1 MAYPLSQRIRSIA
14 PSPTLTID
22 SKTKALIAAGM
33 DIVNLTAGEPDF
45 PTPMKASLAGIAAIV
60 ENFTKYTPA
69 AGIPALRMGIAE
81 KLQQENGLSYDP
93 EEIIV
98 SSGAKHSLYNVF
110 MAILDPGDE
119 VVLPSPYWVSYPEQ
133 IRLCGATPVIVKTD
147 EASGFKMTPQ
157 QLRDA
162 LTGRTKAVLINSPG
176 NPTGAMYTQEEI
188 EALADVLEQH
198 DAYVV
203 SDEIYEQL
211 TYDLSHYS
219 IARHSRAMRDRTFVV
234 NGFSKTHAMTGWRVG
249 YVAAP
254 KPLVDAM
261 SSFQSHATAH
271 PSNIS
276 QRAALGALGT
286 FTRDT
291 VEEFRRRRDFVVE
304 RLGVLPGI
312 RNTVPQGAFYVFPNA
327 AGLVG
332 RTYRKSGGETTVIG
346 SVGQLCE
353 LLLTDARI
361 SVVPGDGF
369 GAPDNF
375 RISYATSMAQL
386 EKAMDRLAAFTALI
400 E

>member
-1 MAYPLSQRIRSIA
+1 MAYPLSQRIKNIA

-22 SKTKALIAAGM
+22 SKTKALIASGV

-60 ENFTKYTPA
+60 ENFTKYTPV
-69 AGIPALRMGIAE
+69 AGIPALRKGIAE
-81 KLQQENGLSYDP
+81 KLRTENGLDYDAD
-93 EEIIV
+93 EIIV
-98 SSGAKHSLYNVF
+98 SAGGKQSLYNIF

-119 VVLPSPYWVSYPEQ
+119 VILPSPYWVSYPEQ

-147 EASGFKMTPQ
+147 EATGFKMTPD
-157 QLRDA
+157 QLQGA

-176 NPTGAMYTQEEI
+176 NPTGAMYTKDEI
-188 EALADVLEQH
+188 TALAHVLEAH

-211 TYDLSHYS
+211 TYEFAHYS
-219 IARHSRAMRDRTFVV
+219 IARHSPAMRDRTFVV

-261 SSFQSHATAH
+261 SNFQSHSTAH
-271 PSNIS
+271 PASIS
-276 QRAALGALGT
+276 QRAAVGALGT

-291 VEEFRRRRDFVVE
+291 VDEFRRRRDFIVQQLE
-304 RLGVLPGI
+304 SLSGI
-312 RNTVPQGAFYVFPNA
+312 GCTLPQGAFYVFPNA
-327 AGLVG
+327 AGLMG
-332 RTYRKSGGETTVIG
+332 RTYRANGQRTVIET
-346 SVGQLCE
+346 VDQLCE

-361 SVVPGDGF
+361 SVVPGGGF

-375 RISYATSMAQL
+375 RISYATSMEQL
-386 EKAMDRLAAFTALI
+386 EKGAARLAEFAARLD
-400 E
+400 